1 VIRVTER
8 LTDALARLAPRER
21 RLLAIGATVA
31 VLVVLGHS
39 ALAVWSDLA
48 ALRIRVAG
56 RERELVAVQ
65 GLAARLRRAAPTAD
79 AAEPPLLTRLEDVA
93 TGTVG
98 RARIAD
104 MTPGIEQLG
113 AGVEEERVALRV
125 SGASLAEVVSLL
137 HALEAAPVPLPVV
150 RLELRKL
157 PAARAE
163 FAATI
168 EVARTRKAP

>member
-1 VIRVTER
+1 MTRAEQ
-8 LTDALARLAPRER
+8 LSDALARLAPRER
-21 RLLAIGATVA
+21 RLLGVGASVA
-31 VLVVLGHS
+31 ALVVVAHL
-39 ALAVWSDLA
+39 ALSVWNDLA
-48 ALRIRVAG
+48 TLQTRVVG
-56 RERELVAVQ
+56 RERELLVVQ
-65 GLAARLRRAAPTAD
+65 GLAARLRRGIAPAG
-79 AAEPPLLTRLEDVA
+79 AAEPPLLTRLEQVA

-104 MTPGIEQLG
+104 MTPDTEQLG

-137 HALEAAPVPLPVV
+137 HALEVGPVPLPVV

-168 EVARTRKAP
+168 EVARTRKVP